1 MKQNVFFFRDAAL
14 RAYQGVMTLPR
25 FCGDRKHKSD
35 GIRVAK
41 AEPLSA
47 SFSTT
52 SARKRDS
59 FASAAFLKTIRKKTA
74 IVAMVLG
81 RTAPDPRFGSPVEL
95 NSRHAR
101 GPPHPTGARK
111 TPT

>member
-1 MKQNVFFFRDAAL
+1 MKQNIFFFRDAAL

-59 FASAAFLKTIRKKTA
+59 FASAAFLKDDKKKD
-74 IVAMVLG
+74 G
-81 RTAPDPRFGSPVEL
+81 DSGDGPWQDGPRSTVWLAG
-95 NSRHAR
+95 
-101 GPPHPTGARK
+101 
-111 TPT
+111 

>member
-1 MKQNVFFFRDAAL
+1 MKQNIFFFRDAAL

-59 FASAAFLKTIRKKTA
+59 FASILNEGCTRPKRWLPCGCVAKTH
-74 IVAMVLG
+74 G
-81 RTAPDPRFGSPVEL
+81 GNDECEAPSLAQLRLPL
-95 NSRHAR
+95 Q
-101 GPPHPTGARK
+101 TGWR
-111 TPT
+111 

>member
-1 MKQNVFFFRDAAL
+1 MKQNIFFFRDAAL

-59 FASAAFLKTIRKKTA
+59 FASILIWPIWPADDFYNVSNDAS
-74 IVAMVLG
+74 
-81 RTAPDPRFGSPVEL
+81 RFSQGLSSATLPL
-95 NSRHAR
+95 
-101 GPPHPTGARK
+101 
-111 TPT
+111 